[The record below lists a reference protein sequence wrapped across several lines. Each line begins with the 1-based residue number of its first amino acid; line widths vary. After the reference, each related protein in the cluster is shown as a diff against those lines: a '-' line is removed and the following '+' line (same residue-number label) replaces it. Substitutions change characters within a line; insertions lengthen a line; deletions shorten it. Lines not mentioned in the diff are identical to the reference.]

1 MFRIS
6 EPSEVPS
13 SNQEKV
19 EEDVE
24 MEVKDE
30 EALARAEE
38 ALVGQPPDEQ
48 ALRVAQIVR
57 SYLHM
62 KQTAEGGEGGCGD
75 AESPSGD
82 RCKAM
87 MEVVL
92 KENGKW
98 SISKLETEHNH
109 SLNAAS
115 SGDGSTKVA
124 LTIGMVFDSVE
135 EAKAFYYGY
144 GEKIGFRARTGSNR
158 RSVGKGALIM
168 QRFLCWRGS
177 YPLQRRNLETS
188 TGKRKRGPYK
198 KRSKLLDEFEEKK
211 DGDGDVVEVVDIDSS
226 AEKIGMADA
235 DFGVYVESRPSV
247 KGSVGGDCAA
257 EIESRALVKSTASSE
272 TTKAPASEMKN
283 GGQPP
288 ATSVSAQSKLLR
300 ELGVRVYRYSSDEKR
315 DIILRYLMKK
325 NNRQSGERTIKFFTT
340 QPPPGENFLQQQNI
354 QQQQNIPQQQ
364 DAGGKF
370 IGWVPLQTYE
380 MQDKVVARKPKPLI
394 REITGVVEEPKIGM
408 LFANEDRAY
417 EFYLRYAGN
426 VGFCVRKGWWD
437 KTARSVTRLRV
448 YVCSK
453 EGFRPKSFANEM
465 KKARPETR
473 TGCPARM
480 AIKLMSNGKYSVS
493 EFVSEHNHDLAAPLD
508 IQMFKSQKLLT
519 KMQFGNHHRTK
530 LIPSEYKNYL
540 RLKRARSMPMGD
552 AGAMLTYLQRM
563 KSENPSFF
571 YAIQVDEDDQLT
583 NIFWADT
590 NSIMDYDYFGDVV
603 CFNTTYKDADS
614 GRPFVLFT
622 GVNHHKQTVIFGAA
636 VMYAETVE
644 SFKWLFET
652 FKAVMGGKQPKTIL
666 TGQSSAISDAI
677 AVVWPSVVH
686 RYCIWHIYQSVAKNL
701 TQDFKDLENFLL
713 DFNQCIFEF
722 QEEED
727 FLTAWT
733 SLLERYGLKDNEWLA
748 NLYEERKKWAL
759 PYGQETFYA
768 DIFNTL
774 RRDGLNSVLK
784 EYLSPEIDL
793 LQFLNKY
800 EEFVK
805 ERRYMEQE
813 ADYLSS
819 QCVSRATTLRFLW
832 QAANVYTH
840 AAFEMFK
847 MEFDLLSNCI
857 VYGCGDVGTVSE
869 YEGTVSEYEVAVK
882 DKSKL
887 YFVRFDISDGS
898 VFCSC
903 KKFEFVGIQCCHV
916 LRVLDCRNV
925 KELAPQYFLK
935 RWSKDVKSGLIRDNE
950 GFTLQDDPKSSL
962 QKRYSSLCRILY
974 RIAARAA
981 QNVHAYAFMENQ
993 SNQILEQVEQILQ
1006 TKLLEKTSMNN
1017 FSKGQSQ
1024 SQIQGEGIDNEN
1036 NGESRRSSGKK
1047 KNDATVRRRQQN
1059 GMDMSKQ
1066 YKGLTGKSDAVEVS
1080 MDAND
1085 PLMAS
1090 NEIPSQTR
1098 NSSNQI
1104 FPPSQS
1110 FQGPYIPGHQFG
1122 LGSFHGFHGT
1132 PQFTQEFSAPVLQQ
1146 QSFPGETHLG
1156 QASEMHALQFVA
1168 SNSQLGPQGGD
1179 QGHYTI
1185 PVWDFL

>member
-38 ALVGQPPDEQ
+38 GLVGQPPDEQ

-57 SYLHM
+57 TYLHM
-62 KQTAEGGEGGCGD
+62 KKTAEGGEGGGGD
-75 AESPSGD
+75 AESPAGD

-115 SGDGSTKVA
+115 PGDGSTKVA

-144 GEKIGFRARTGSNR
+144 GDKIGFRARTGSNR

-198 KRSKLLDEFEEKK
+198 KRSKLLDELEEKK
-211 DGDGDVVEVVDIDSS
+211 DGDGDVVEVVDVDSS
-226 AEKIGMADA
+226 AEKIGVADD

-247 KGSVGGDCAA
+247 KGSIGGDCAA
-257 EIESRALVKSTASSE
+257 EIENRALVKSTASSE
-272 TTKAPASEMKN
+272 TTKTPASEMKN

-354 QQQQNIPQQQ
+354 QQQQNIPQQHE
-364 DAGGKF
+364 AGGKF
-370 IGWVPLQTYE
+370 IGWVPLQ
-380 MQDKVVARKPKPLI
+380 
-394 REITGVVEEPKIGM
+394 
-408 LFANEDRAY
+408 F
-417 EFYLRYAGN
+417 
-426 VGFCVRKGWWD
+426 
-437 KTARSVTRLRV
+437 
-448 YVCSK
+448 
-453 EGFRPKSFANEM
+453 
-465 KKARPETR
+465 
-473 TGCPARM
+473 
-480 AIKLMSNGKYSVS
+480 
-493 EFVSEHNHDLAAPLD
+493 
-508 IQMFKSQKLLT
+508 
-519 KMQFGNHHRTK
+519 
-530 LIPSEYKNYL
+530 
-540 RLKRARSMPMGD
+540 LK
-552 AGAMLTYLQRM
+552 
-563 KSENPSFF
+563 
-571 YAIQVDEDDQLT
+571 
-583 NIFWADT
+583 
-590 NSIMDYDYFGDVV
+590 
-603 CFNTTYKDADS
+603 
-614 GRPFVLFT
+614 
-622 GVNHHKQTVIFGAA
+622 
-636 VMYAETVE
+636 
-644 SFKWLFET
+644 
-652 FKAVMGGKQPKTIL
+652 
-666 TGQSSAISDAI
+666 
-677 AVVWPSVVH
+677 
-686 RYCIWHIYQSVAKNL
+686 
-701 TQDFKDLENFLL
+701 
-713 DFNQCIFEF
+713 
-722 QEEED
+722 
-727 FLTAWT
+727 
-733 SLLERYGLKDNEWLA
+733 
-748 NLYEERKKWAL
+748 
-759 PYGQETFYA
+759 
-768 DIFNTL
+768 
-774 RRDGLNSVLK
+774 
-784 EYLSPEIDL
+784 
-793 LQFLNKY
+793 KY

-805 ERRYMEQE
+805 EQRYMEQE
-813 ADYLSS
+813 ADYLTS
-819 QCVSRATTLRFLW
+819 QCVSRAPTLRFLW
-832 QAANVYTH
+832 QAANVYTL

-847 MEFDLLSNCI
+847 MEFELLSNCL
-857 VYGCGDVGTVSE
+857 VYGCGDVGSVSE
-869 YEGTVSEYEVAVK
+869 YEGTVSEYE
-882 DKSKL
+882 
-887 YFVRFDISDGS
+887 
-898 VFCSC
+898 
-903 KKFEFVGIQCCHV
+903 
-916 LRVLDCRNV
+916 
-925 KELAPQYFLK
+925 
-935 RWSKDVKSGLIRDNE
+935 
-950 GFTLQDDPKSSL
+950 
-962 QKRYSSLCRILY
+962 
-974 RIAARAA
+974 
-981 QNVHAYAFMENQ
+981 
-993 SNQILEQVEQILQ
+993 VEQILQ

-1066 YKGLTGKSDAVEVS
+1066 YKGLKGKSDAVEVS
-1080 MDAND
+1080 MDASD

-1090 NEIPSQTR
+1090 NEIPSQAR

-1146 QSFPGETHLG
+1146 QSFPGEAHLS
-1156 QASEMHALQFVA
+1156 QASEIHALQFVA